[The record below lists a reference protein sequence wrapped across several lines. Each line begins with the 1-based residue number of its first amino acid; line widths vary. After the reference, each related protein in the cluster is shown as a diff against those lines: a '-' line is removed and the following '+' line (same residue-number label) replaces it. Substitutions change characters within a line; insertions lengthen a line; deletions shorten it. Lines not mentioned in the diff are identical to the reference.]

1 MSSILKA
8 LKKLE
13 EDKVRSGEVRV
24 DIAADILRGR
34 TREKHHRPR
43 GWFIVLMCIF
53 MIAIAGA
60 AWLWLNPPTADQ
72 VPAPGG
78 HSAPST
84 MAEQAAVPSTEQQR
98 SLPGPP
104 SRPTEGPTRQMAA
117 VPEPTA
123 VPPLETLPDDK
134 PLPELQL
141 SGIVF
146 QADPASRMAIVNDL
160 PVMTGGVVDGWVL
173 ERIDADQVHFVRD
186 GVRIGVR
193 IEEDGRSTVFREA
206 VEDRPRE

>member
-34 TREKHHRPR
+34 TRKKESPARN
-43 GWFIVLMCIF
+43 WI
-53 MIAIAGA
+53 IALALFFVITGAAA
-60 AWLWLNPPTADQ
+60 AWLWLNS
-72 VPAPGG
+72 PAVKLVSEPGG
-78 HSAPST
+78 HLAPPAT
-84 MAEQAAVPSTEQQR
+84 VEQTADPRLQQQK
-98 SLPGPP
+98 SLPTTP
-104 SRPTEGPTRQMAA
+104 SRSSEVPTRQQAA
-117 VPEPTA
+117 AGNETVEP
-123 VPPLETLPDDK
+123 PPVAPPAEK

-160 PVMTGGVVDGWVL
+160 PVMTGGMVDGWLL
-173 ERIDADQVHFVRD
+173 ERIDANQVHFVRD

-206 VEDRPRE
+206 AENRPRE